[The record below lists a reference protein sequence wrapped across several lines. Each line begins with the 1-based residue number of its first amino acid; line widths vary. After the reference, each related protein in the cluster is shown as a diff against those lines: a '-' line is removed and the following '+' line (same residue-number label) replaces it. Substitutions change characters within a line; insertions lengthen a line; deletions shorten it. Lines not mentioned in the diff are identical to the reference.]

1 MKNAGQD
8 LGYSVPIG
16 GQAKLD
22 SNGRRNRMWVSI
34 ASLMV
39 GSFLG
44 FFIAC
49 ILASSKRLS
58 ELDPG
63 LNELAIGERFD
74 HI

>member
-1 MKNAGQD
+1 
-8 LGYSVPIG
+8 
-16 GQAKLD
+16 
-22 SNGRRNRMWVSI
+22 MWVSI